1 MQIVKAHTAR
11 ARGLAVPGA
20 ASRSGLRPWT
30 GAAWRRTWLRNH
42 RSPAAEP
49 GKGGRGQR
57 EGRRGSGT
65 GAESGIGG
73 RDRGQEAGMGAGTGA
88 L

>member
-49 GKGGRGQR
+49 GKGAGGSERDDGGQGREQR
-57 EGRRGSGT
+57 
-65 GAESGIGG
+65 
-73 RDRGQEAGMGAGTGA
+73 AG
-88 L
+88 